1 MNTHTKGKTL
11 SEPTTPSMDLGHLEE
26 RATFVRRHIIEGAAA
41 GGSGHLGP
49 AMSCVEIMV
58 ALYYDYLKI
67 DPSRPRWAE
76 RDRFVMGKGHGC
88 AALYPVL
95 ADLDF
100 FSTDELATFS
110 QLGSSLADHPNMNK
124 NPGVDFSSGSLG
136 HGLAIVSGWAEAAR
150 LQGYDSRSTVLL
162 GDGELN
168 EGQIWEAAA
177 YAAARR
183 LGSVLAIVDRNQVQ
197 VDGRTDEVLAFGS
210 IEDKFAS
217 FGWNVETVDG
227 HDLTELRKA
236 FARYDERRADPEAA
250 PTVLVAET
258 VAGKGISFIEGLAEW
273 HVGFLAG
280 ADFDRAMNDV
290 NSMYETRTA

>member
-1 MNTHTKGKTL
+1 MKGKLLTQHIH
-11 SEPTTPSMDLGHLEE
+11 TTIDLGRLED

-58 ALYYDYLKI
+58 ALYYGYLRY
-67 DPSRPRWAE
+67 DPNNPRWGE

-95 ADLDF
+95 ADVGF
-100 FSTDELATFS
+100 FSADELATFS

-136 HGLAIVSGWAEAAR
+136 HGLAIVAGMAEAAR
-150 LQGYDSRSTVLL
+150 LQGNDSRSVVLL

-177 YAAARR
+177 YAAART

-197 VDGRTDEVLAFGS
+197 VDGRTDEVLDFGS
-210 IEDKFAS
+210 INDKFLA
-217 FGWNVETVDG
+217 FGWNVESVDG
-227 HDLTELRKA
+227 HDLAALRSA
-236 FARYDERRADPEAA
+236 LDQFDERRRDPQAR
-250 PTVLVAET
+250 PTVIVAET

-273 HVGFLAG
+273 HVGYLAG
-280 ADFDRAMNDV
+280 ADFDRAMEDV
-290 NSMYETRTA
+290 NNMYEARTA